1 MSNTPYFTYCNSCFV
16 LQKQIKCKFF
26 ITSCSHVFCETCM
39 PNTKNMCRVCNSQCR
54 VMEINDEM
62 PAGVKMFFDDDS
74 IRQLKQSIEKVQSFQ
89 GNQVQQYFQKEQSYR
104 QQYSKDKQQ
113 LMKMNIEKKNYSV
126 VTCNELEIMKRLK
139 LAYR

>member
-1 MSNTPYFTYCNSCFV
+1 
-16 LQKQIKCKFF
+16 
-26 ITSCSHVFCETCM
+26 
-39 PNTKNMCRVCNSQCR
+39 
-54 VMEINDEM
+54 MEINDEM